1 MTSWLKRVA
10 ARKSLIFWQSFI
22 ILAGNYSSIYQR
34 DLFQLTP
41 PPPAIEVKTIVRE
54 PLLTEILTLKGTVI
68 LEGSLPLAIIEDR
81 RSKTETIYPEGGTV
95 AGAKVVKVEQYR
107 ITLLDKEGKE
117 VNLFLSS
124 VNEPSSSISITG
136 KPAIEI
142 SGAPSG
148 PEQSKPAEET
158 KVPEILSVS
167 LTAARQSVN
176 QNYEEIKKLRI
187 APVVTEGKVT
197 GYRVKNIEPNSLAS
211 RYGFQNGD
219 VVTKVNGSP
228 LESLSR
234 LSNIY
239 RSMEPG
245 KPVSVEVVRAGQP
258 ITLLFQVLP

>member
-1 MTSWLKRVA
+1 MTSWLKRAVVG
-10 ARKSLIFWQSFI
+10 KSLIFWQSFI

-41 PPPAIEVKTIVRE
+41 PPPAIEVKTIIKE
-54 PLLTEILTLKGTVI
+54 PHLSEILTLKGTVL

-95 AGAKVVKVEQYR
+95 AGARVVKVEQYR
-107 ITLLDKEGKE
+107 ITLLDKNGTE

-124 VNEPSSSISITG
+124 VNETSSSISITG
-136 KPAIEI
+136 KPTIEI
-142 SGAPSG
+142 GRTSSG
-148 PEQSKPAEET
+148 PEQAKSSEGAKS
-158 KVPEILSVS
+158 PEIMPVS
-167 LTAARQSVN
+167 LTAVSQSVN
-176 QNYEEIKKLRI
+176 QNYDEIKKIRI
-187 APVVTEGKVT
+187 APVVLEGKVT

-219 VVTKVNGSP
+219 VVTKINGAP
-228 LESLSR
+228 LVSLSR

-239 RSMEPG
+239 HSMEPG
-245 KPVSVEVVRAGQP
+245 KPVSVEVVRSGQP